1 MNEMVESDSDQE
13 IACAAAAYVLLSG
26 DYLRK
31 KTEKRKRRWW
41 DTSLNKSRK
50 DDVCKAII
58 QELKEEIKQLL
69 PKSETPGPSVFLCS
83 LLFSF
88 SLTAHLEQHHSL
100 MRIPHPE
107 MCWDELGMDE
117 CGWMLPENEDEW
129 LCIAQQFEN
138 QWNFPNCLGAIDGKH
153 VVIQCPNNTSTEFFK
168 YKGTFS
174 VVLLALVDARYC
186 FTFVD
191 IGCQGRISDGGIF
204 NNSVLLTKLK
214 MEQLKL
220 PPNRKLQ
227 PLGKNLPYVFLGDS
241 AFALS
246 RHMMKPYPGNFEKGS
261 TERIFNYRL
270 SRARR
275 VVENVFGIMASAFR
289 VFRKP
294 MALQPDK
301 VSDVTLACVLL
312 HNFMRKS
319 ASSTSFYSPP
329 GTFDIEADGDVVSGS
344 WRNDQSGM
352 TSFMPL
358 KKAPRKSG
366 QVAKATRNCF
376 AEYFSTSGKLSW
388 QDKYC

>member
-1 MNEMVESDSDQE
+1 MSATDFESLFGKNWKTYCKEKYQHERDYSDSE
-13 IACAAAAYVLLSG
+13 VLAFTLRFFATGDSYASLS
-26 DYLRK
+26 YLFK
-31 KTEKRKRRWW
+31 FSKQTISKCI
-41 DTSLNKSRK
+41 

-58 QELKEEIKQLL
+58 QELKEEIK
-69 PKSETPGPSVFLCS
+69 
-83 LLFSF
+83 
-88 SLTAHLEQHHSL
+88 
-100 MRIPHPE
+100 
-107 MCWDELGMDE
+107 
-117 CGWMLPENEDEW
+117 LPENEDEW

-153 VVIQCPNNTSTEFFK
+153 VVIQCPNNTSTEFFN

-191 IGCQGRISDGGIF
+191 IGCQGRISDGGVF

-220 PPNRKLQ
+220 PHNRKLQ

-270 SRARR
+270 SRASR
-275 VVENVFGIMASAFR
+275 VVENVFGIMASVFR

-319 ASSTSFYSPP
+319 ASSTSSYSPP
-329 GTFDIEADGDVVSGS
+329 GTFDTEADGEVVPGS

-366 QVAKATRNCF
+366 QGTKATRNCF